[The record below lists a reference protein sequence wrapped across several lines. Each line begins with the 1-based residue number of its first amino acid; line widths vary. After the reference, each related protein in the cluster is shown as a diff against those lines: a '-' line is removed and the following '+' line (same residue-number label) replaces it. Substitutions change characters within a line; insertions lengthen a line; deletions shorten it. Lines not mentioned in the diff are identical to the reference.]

1 MVEKNNAMEY
11 ILLTSHSDLDQDFNV
26 IVRQAHPRLLP
37 KEHVYIYKTNQENLS
52 RVIILVG
59 H

>member
-1 MVEKNNAMEY
+1 MGTISLHCRLMVEKNNAMEY

-37 KEHVYIYKTNQENLS
+37 REHVYI
-52 RVIILVG
+52 
-59 H
+59 